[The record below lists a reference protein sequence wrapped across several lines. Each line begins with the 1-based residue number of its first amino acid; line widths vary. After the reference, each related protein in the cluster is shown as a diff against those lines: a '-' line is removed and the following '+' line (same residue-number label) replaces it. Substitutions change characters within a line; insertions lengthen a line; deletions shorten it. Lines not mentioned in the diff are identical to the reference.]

1 MKNHVLLTSLLLN
14 LMENLYRIEE
24 LYTAGWALIDES
36 ASKLTKE
43 QCDERLQ
50 YYIGEGYNPNYL
62 RAVPDND

>member
-1 MKNHVLLTSLLLN
+1 MTQ
-14 LMENLYRIEE
+14 LYRIEE
-24 LYTAGWALIDES
+24 LYTAGWALIDET

-43 QCDERLQ
+43 RCNELLN